1 MTEAAVW
8 TNLPKL
14 AQLSELSRQ
23 SGALWQ
29 KLADTA
35 LTDEISEFKELK
47 ELKLAASEKRRTGT
61 LAEREAIQATIRE
74 KIKQVGESPERLT
87 AIQNDLFN
95 RMADIVDAIAKVEAE
110 LMIELRVS
118 VGV

>member
-61 LAEREAIQATIRE
+61 LAEREAIHATIRE

-110 LMIELRVS
+110 LMI
-118 VGV
+118 